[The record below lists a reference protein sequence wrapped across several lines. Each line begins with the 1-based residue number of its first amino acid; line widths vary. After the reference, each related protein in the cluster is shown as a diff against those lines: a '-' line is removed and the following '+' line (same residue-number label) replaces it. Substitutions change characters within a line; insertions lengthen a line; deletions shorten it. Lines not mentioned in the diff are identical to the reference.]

1 MKSICIAGWRL
12 PVGFKTEMK
21 TKRLFLQMVSDK
33 KSHLATKIAAMK
45 GSKMVLHGFTRTAL
59 TLMLLLLLTCFF
71 GCSEKNR
78 TKSYRIGF
86 SQCTGS
92 DKWRQSMLQAM
103 QRELSFYP
111 GAELI
116 YKDAHDN
123 SQLQIQQIQELI
135 HDKIDI
141 LLVSP
146 NEAKPLAPVVDEV
159 FTKGI
164 PVIVID
170 RKTSSNLYTS
180 FIGADNYEIGKM
192 ASSYVAK
199 SLNGKGS
206 ILEIIGLPGSTPAM
220 ERQKGFADGLKE
232 YPELKIISEV
242 PGNWQKETTQRQLEA
257 NVGAL
262 SKADVVFAHN
272 DMMALGAYEVY
283 KEHDLKRP
291 TKFIGVDGLPGPGAG
306 IEFVSNK
313 ILDGTLLYP
322 TGGEEAIQTAIK
334 ILNKQPY
341 EKENTLQTV
350 VIDSSNVR
358 LMKLQTDKINA
369 QQQDIERQN
378 EVLSEQIRTY
388 NSQRTML
395 DVMIVALVL
404 IFLLGS
410 LSYFSLRNN
419 RRINRRLAAQNEEI
433 ISQKNKL
440 VEMSAIAQQ
449 ATEAK
454 LNFFTNISHEFRTP
468 LSLILA
474 PLEYILKDSKL
485 NLTIRQNLEIVNK
498 NVLRLLRLVNQLMD
512 FRKIEYGKMKLGA
525 TENDLPEFVSEILN
539 AFNGVARKRNIS
551 LNLSIMD
558 KNLKV
563 WFDTQMMDKVL
574 FNLLSNAYKFTNEQ
588 GFINVTVGQSSDG
601 QSAVIKVEDS
611 GIGMSPQAVEHAFD
625 LFYQS
630 DEASYRGSGIGLALS
645 KQLITLHHGTI
656 SLRSEKWKGSTF
668 EIRIPLGNEHLAPD
682 EIIHAPEGDTTSFD
696 DVRIYTADAEP
707 ISTNNDLPLSK
718 SQLKS
723 TPDHSILI
731 IEDNSDMRTFLKL
744 ILEKDYDL
752 EIAETG
758 TLGLNMAFDLVPDLI
773 ICDMILPGRSG
784 LDITETLKNDIRTSH
799 IPIIILTAKVSIEN
813 QIEGLKLKAD
823 AYITKPFNIQY
834 LEETIKSL
842 LKNRESL
849 KEHYTCELPSEIRTG
864 TSKKIDRKFVN
875 EFAAIVENNVSNENF
890 SVEDICKEIGISRVQ
905 LYRKLK
911 ALLGVN
917 VNDYILSV
925 RMQKAK
931 YLLANENLSI
941 AEVTFKVG
949 FSTQAY
955 FSTVFKSKFGC
966 TPSEYKEQFKNVK
979 QKIEK
984 KSV

>member
-1 MKSICIAGWRL
+1 MNASNR
-12 PVGFKTEMK
+12 GFGG
-21 TKRLFLQMVSDK
+21 F
-33 KSHLATKIAAMK
+33 TKIA
-45 GSKMVLHGFTRTAL
+45 F
-59 TLMLLLLLTCFF
+59 LLLLLTYFI
-71 GCSEKNR
+71 GCSEKR
-78 TKSYRIGF
+78 KTKSYRIGF

-92 DKWRQSMLQAM
+92 DKWRKSMLEAM

-111 GAELI
+111 GTELI

-123 SQLQIQQIQELI
+123 SQLQIKQIQELI
-135 HDKIDI
+135 QEGVDI

-146 NEAKPLAPVVDEV
+146 NEAQPLAPVVDEV
-159 FTKGI
+159 FTRGI

-199 SLNGKGS
+199 SLNGKGH

-220 ERQKGFADGLKE
+220 ERQKGFADGLRQ
-232 YPELKIISEV
+232 YPGLKIISEIS
-242 PGNWQKETTQRQLEA
+242 GNWQKEKTERQIEA
-257 NVGAL
+257 NIDML
-262 SKADVVFAHN
+262 SKADLIFAHN
-272 DMMALGAYEVY
+272 DLMALGAYEVY
-283 KEHDLKRP
+283 KEHGLKNP
-291 TKFIGVDGLPGPGAG
+291 IKFIGVDGLPGPGAG

-334 ILNKQPY
+334 ILNKEPY

-350 VIDSSNVR
+350 VIDSTNVR
-358 LMKLQTDKINA
+358 LMKLQTDKINS
-369 QQQDIERQN
+369 QQKDIEKQN
-378 EVLSEQIRTY
+378 EVLSQQIKIY
-388 NSQRTML
+388 NNQRNML
-395 DVMIVALVL
+395 NVMIVALVL

-410 LSYFSLRNN
+410 LSYYSLRNN
-419 RRINRRLAAQNEEI
+419 RRINRQLAAQNEEI
-433 ISQKNKL
+433 ILQKNKL
-440 VEMSAIAQQ
+440 IEVSSVAQQ

-474 PLEYILKDSKL
+474 PLENILKDSKL
-485 NLTIRQNLEIVNK
+485 NLTIRQNLELVNK

-512 FRKIEYGKMKLGA
+512 FRKIEYGKMKLRA
-525 TENDLPEFVSEILN
+525 TENDLPDFVADILK
-539 AFNGVARKRNIS
+539 AFNSVARKKNIS
-551 LNLSIMD
+551 LNLSIRD

-563 WFDTQMMDKVL
+563 WFDTQMLDKVL

-588 GFINVTVGQSSDG
+588 GFINVTVEKTSDS

-668 EIRIPLGNEHLAPD
+668 EIRIPVGNEHLSAD
-682 EIIHAPEGDTTSFD
+682 EIINTPEDETISYD

-707 ISTNNDLPLSK
+707 ISSNTDSPFTKNRNTN
-718 SQLKS
+718 
-723 TPDHSILI
+723 TPEQSILL

-744 ILEKDYDL
+744 ILEKHY
-752 EIAETG
+752 EIEAAETG

-799 IPIIILTAKVSIEN
+799 IPIVLLTAKVGIEN
-813 QIEGLKLKAD
+813 QIEGLRLKAD
-823 AYITKPFNIQY
+823 AYITKPFNIHY

-875 EFAAIVENNVSNENF
+875 EFAAIVESNVSNENF
-890 SVEDICKEIGISRVQ
+890 SVEDLCREIGISRVQ

-966 TPSEYKEQFKNVK
+966 TPSEYKDQFKNVN
-979 QKIEK
+979 QNIEK
-984 KSV
+984 KSL